1 MLQYIYLHGGLPP
14 IYVCW
19 RFFGIFPLMNTSPQA
34 QQFSKFYVPKGAAAD
49 EELELNLAPLT
60 RDHPMDWWENLQD
73 FATYLHI
80 FTETI

>member
-1 MLQYIYLHGGLPP
+1 
-14 IYVCW
+14 
-19 RFFGIFPLMNTSPQA
+19 MNTSPQA

-73 FATYLHI
+73 FAPYLHI
-80 FTETI
+80 FTGTI

>member
-1 MLQYIYLHGGLPP
+1 LHFSPHEYIS
-14 IYVCW
+14 
-19 RFFGIFPLMNTSPQA
+19 TS

-73 FATYLHI
+73 FAPYLHI
-80 FTETI
+80 FTGKI